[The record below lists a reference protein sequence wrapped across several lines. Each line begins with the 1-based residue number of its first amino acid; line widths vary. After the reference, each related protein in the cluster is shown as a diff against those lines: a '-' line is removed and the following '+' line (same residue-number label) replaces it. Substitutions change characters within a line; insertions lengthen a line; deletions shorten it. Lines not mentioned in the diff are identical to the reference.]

1 MSESTSGASAARVA
15 IVTGANTGIGEVT
28 ARELARQGFHTFL
41 ACRNVDKA
49 EQAKARMIAAV
60 PSATIEILPLD
71 LSSLE
76 AVRQS
81 AASFLARELPVDV
94 LVNNAGLAGQRGQTK
109 DGFELAF
116 GVNHLGPFLF
126 TRLLEERVKQA
137 AKKRGQARIVNVASR
152 AHTRAKGIDWDA
164 LRKPTKTVTG
174 FPEYGVSKLCNVL
187 FSAEHAK
194 KLAGTGVHTY
204 ALHPGVVA
212 SDVWREVPWP
222 VRSIMKLWMISN
234 EEGAQTQIHCATAP
248 ERANETGLYYDK
260 SAPKEPARLGR
271 DEGLMR
277 ELWERSEAWVS
288 RGS

>member
-1 MSESTSGASAARVA
+1 MSTNTSKRVA

-28 ARELARQGFHTFL
+28 ARELSRQGFHTFL

-60 PSATIEILPLD
+60 PTATIEILPLD
-71 LSSLE
+71 LSSLA
-76 AVRQS
+76 AVRES
-81 AASFLARELPVDV
+81 AASFVARGLPVHV
-94 LVNNAGLAGQRGQTK
+94 LVNNAGLAGQRGLTK

-126 TRLLEERVKQA
+126 TRLIEERVKEA
-137 AKKRGQARIVNVASR
+137 AKQSGHARIVNVASR
-152 AHTRAKGIDWDA
+152 AHTRAKGIDWEA
-164 LRKPTKTVTG
+164 QRQPTKAVSG
-174 FPEYGVSKLCNVL
+174 YPEYSVSKLCNVL

-194 KLAGTGVHTY
+194 RLAGTGVHTY
-204 ALHPGVVA
+204 SLHPGVVA

-234 EEGAQTQIHCATAP
+234 EEGAKTQLHCATAP

-260 SAPKEPARLGR
+260 CAPKEPTRVGR

-277 ELWERSEAWVS
+277 ELWERSEAWA
-288 RGS
+288 GLG